1 VTSLLP
7 SGGGGEGGREGG
19 EGGGEDS
26 LILSGVERARRRSST
41 GRDRRPEEVEEPSAG
56 RGYLHE
62 RRRPRGGQRRLE

>member
-26 LILSGVERARRRSST
+26 LIFSGVERARRRRST
-41 GRDRRPEEVEEPSAG
+41 WGDGRQEEVEEPSTG

-62 RRRPRGGQRRLE
+62 GRRPRGGQRRLE